1 MRKCLQSFFKCNIS
15 QRTKNITFF
24 IVVLPILLII
34 SGTVHT
40 NSGPVKLTKTKLSF
54 AVWNLDS
61 LPARDY
67 ARIPLIESFQATY
80 DFDIFGVC
88 ESLLNIDIH
97 NDVNISDFSAEP
109 FRADK
114 PENSRCGG
122 VCLYYKE
129 NLPIKERPDL
139 VPIPEAIVA
148 ELKFQRKKIFFV
160 LSYCHPNLTISE
172 FAEYT
177 KSLENIYDSIDKENP
192 TMTIITGDFIARSPL
207 FWENDTENR
216 RGRTLSN
223 FIISNNLNELINDP
237 YTSVTMAHSLA

>member
-15 QRTKNITFF
+15 QRTKTYTFF

-40 NSGPVKLTKTKLSF
+40 NPGPVKLTKTKLSF
-54 AVWNLDS
+54 AVRNLDS
-61 LPARDY
+61 IPARDY
-67 ARIPLIESFQATY
+67 AIIRLIEPFQATY

-88 ESLLNIDIH
+88 ESRLNKDIR
-97 NDVNISDFSAEP
+97 NDDINISGFSAEP

-114 PENSRCGG
+114 LENSRCGD

-139 VPIPEAIVA
+139 VPIPETIVA

-177 KSLENIYDSIDKENP
+177 KSLENIYESINKENP
-192 TMTIITGDFIARSPL
+192 TMTIMTGDFNARSSL
-207 FWENDTENR
+207 FWENDTENS

-223 FIISNNLNELINDP
+223 
-237 YTSVTMAHSLA
+237 